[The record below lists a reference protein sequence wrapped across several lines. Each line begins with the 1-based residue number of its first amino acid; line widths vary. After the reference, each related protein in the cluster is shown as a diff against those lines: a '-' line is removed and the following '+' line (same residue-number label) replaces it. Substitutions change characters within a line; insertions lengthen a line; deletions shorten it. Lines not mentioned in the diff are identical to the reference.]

1 MHHLY
6 LPLLALIMFIS
17 PPLYAE
23 SIDNLLA
30 TAIQDY
36 QFQDFD
42 EAETKFRAIIKQ
54 APDNLSAHYY
64 LGVILTQKGKFAEA
78 VKHLEHVANAPV
90 AVEGI
95 DTALI
100 QAYQGAGQFE
110 KALPLNRKLYESN
123 PENEAYTFQY
133 AVNLQKTGATGQA
146 KEMYNQ
152 LISRGGS
159 YTGPAHYQMGEMLY
173 NEKSYVAAVKEFEAI
188 DPKSPYGDAGKAYI
202 KALQPLTRPLS
213 VYLSADYFYNDNIN
227 AGIADIVGKTSGGK
241 IAGQGT
247 TLIGAVNTRQ
257 FDVSN
262 HFKAKLGYLYYGILH
277 ISGNGAKDSDF
288 IGHFINPEVSF
299 HPNRNMDFVLKGDLQ
314 FFNYAHQHLSDNYG
328 ATFTATRHL
337 EPQQGS
343 VNLHVAYLEKSYTDA
358 FSSTDRQTGVTTVQ
372 PLTYLDAKTWSFGAG
387 GTYSGKEWP
396 ASLTL
401 DYTFND
407 EKTIDNETTVIES
420 NKAKDSRYR
429 EHAFRADATLPFTG
443 NLSKLALLANA
454 SYSKKN
460 FLNIQSGDLYLDNKG
475 QKAHANLTI
484 LGIKAQA
491 RLWDEY
497 GLTAA
502 VGYEATKS
510 SSSTSSLRYE
520 AHKYFGQISGSY

>member
-1 MHHLY
+1 MNHLR
-6 LPLLALIMFIS
+6 LLLLALIMFIS
-17 PPLYAE
+17 PPLYAQPL
-23 SIDNLLA
+23 DDLLA

-42 EAETKFRAIIKQ
+42 EAEAKFRAVIEQ

-64 LGVILTQKGKFAEA
+64 LGVILTQKGTFAEA

-90 AVEGI
+90 TVEGI
-95 DTALI
+95 DAALI
-100 QAYQGAGQFE
+100 QAYQGANQFK
-110 KALPLNRKLYESN
+110 KALPLNRKLHESN

-133 AVNLQKTGATGQA
+133 AVNLQKTGETGQA

-152 LISRGGS
+152 IISKGGS

-213 VYLSADYFYNDNIN
+213 VYLSADYFYNDNTN
-227 AGIADIVGKTSGGK
+227 AGGAAILGQTLGGKTGS
-241 IAGQGT
+241 QGT
-247 TLIGAVNTRQ
+247 TLIGVVNTRQ
-257 FDVSN
+257 VEIGN

-277 ISGNGAKDSDF
+277 TQNASKENDF

-299 HPNRNMDFVLKGDLQ
+299 HPNRNMDFVLKGDIQ
-314 FFNYAHQHLSDNYG
+314 FFNYSHQKLSDNYG
-328 ATFTATRHL
+328 ATFTATQHL
-337 EPQQGS
+337 ESQQGS
-343 VNLHVAYLEKSYTDA
+343 VNLHVAYLKKNYTNNYTSGGA
-358 FSSTDRQTGVTTVQ
+358 TV
-372 PLTYLDAKTWSFGAG
+372 PLTYLDANSWSFGAG
-387 GTYSGKEWP
+387 GTYSGREWP

-407 EKTIDNETTVIES
+407 ENTIENT
-420 NKAKDSRYR
+420 NKARDSRYK
-429 EHAFRADATLPFTG
+429 EHAVRADATLPFTG
-443 NLSKLALLANA
+443 RLSKLALLANA

-460 FLNIQSGDLYLDNKG
+460 YLNIQTGAVYNDVIG
-475 QKAHANLTI
+475 QKAHVNLTI
-484 LGIKAQA
+484 LGIKAQTQ
-491 RLWDEY
+491 LWDEY

-502 VGYEATKS
+502 VGYEVTKS
-510 SSSTSSLRYE
+510 TSNTSLLRYE
-520 AHKYFGQISGSY
+520 AHKYFGQVSGSY